1 MVYFSPMILVRRG
14 IYQIVWIN
22 GRCCKCYRNMSQYY
36 ATINICECQRASIRH
51 KTGSIGS
58 RDKLVL
64 FFSLHAS
71 TQDQCCFAL
80 QFSIWPFQL
89 VAMLSMVQSSPM
101 SQVRFFWGGKRWTC
115 VYFSDSTI
123 EPLSWRWGLVP
134 DLPVP
139 ALVEKR
145 SGAIWWQ
152 WCDIKMKKKWLKKFK
167 YQDMPWSFNHVE
179 SQL

>member
-1 MVYFSPMILVRRG
+1 MILARRG

-22 GRCCKCYRNMSQYY
+22 GRCCMCYRNMSQYY
-36 ATINICECQRASIRH
+36 AKINICECQRASIRH

-101 SQVRFFWGGKRWTC
+101 SQVRFLGGRKTRVYMCTFRTQPLNRCLEGEVLYRIYQFQRW
-115 VYFSDSTI
+115 
-123 EPLSWRWGLVP
+123 WRKDQVRFGHN
-134 DLPVP
+134 
-139 ALVEKR
+139 E
-145 SGAIWWQ
+145 
-152 WCDIKMKKKWLKKFK
+152 KKWLKKFK